1 MLKGSRRSFVK
12 RAAWGAAGFM
22 IVPRRLIAQSGQ
34 TPPSETIRL
43 AAVGCGNMAWGDI
56 QGLAGDGSPFVA
68 LCDVDER
75 QAAAAR
81 KRFPDAP
88 FFRDFRVMLDRLDK
102 EIDAVLVATP
112 DHTHAVAA
120 MAAITRGKHVYCEK
134 PLAHTVGEV
143 RALMRAARR
152 HKVITQLGNQEHAS
166 ETIRVFKE
174 WVQAG
179 VLGNIRE
186 IHAWAP
192 AVYSRVDDLDS
203 LNVPHDIPKELDWEL
218 WQGAVLPRMPY
229 NPAFL
234 PRAWRHWAPYGTST
248 IGDWMCHVL
257 DPSFWALD
265 LGAPAAVT
273 AEEVND
279 WDPVKHALTF
289 PKGDI
294 IRFDFPAAGGRGPVT
309 LRWFDGLCAAKVPRP
324 EGLEPDRPL
333 AAHGADKQS
342 RSPGAVVYGDKGVL
356 IHGSHGA
363 GGLRVVPEAKM
374 RELKESGALPDKS
387 LPRVKGGH
395 RKEWL
400 QCIRDNTPAGSDFAA
415 YGGPLSE
422 IALLGIA
429 ALQEPGKTLRW
440 DADACAFTNS
450 KAANAKLNRAYQPG
464 WSPRALSL
472 IHI

>member
-1 MLKGSRRSFVK
+1 MKDSRRGFIK
-12 RAAWGAAGFM
+12 RAAWSAAGFT

-43 AAVGCGNMAWGDI
+43 AAIGCGNMAWGDI
-56 QGLAGDGSPFVA
+56 QGLAGDGSLFVG

-75 QAAAAR
+75 QAVAAR
-81 KRFPDAP
+81 KRFPDAS

-102 EIDAVLVATP
+102 QIDAVLVATP

-134 PLAHTVGEV
+134 PLAHSVGEV

-152 HKVITQLGNQEHAS
+152 HNVITQLGNQEHAS

-174 WVQAG
+174 WIQAG
-179 VLGNIRE
+179 LLGTVRE
-186 IHAWAP
+186 IHCWAP
-192 AVYSRVDDLDS
+192 AVYSRIDHLDVLKES
-203 LNVPHDIPKELDWEL
+203 HAIPNELDWDL
-218 WQGAVLPRMPY
+218 WLGPSQPRLAY
-229 NPAFL
+229 NPAIH

-248 IGDWMCHVL
+248 TGDWMCHVL
-257 DPSFWALD
+257 DPSFWALN

-273 AEEVND
+273 AEEVGD
-279 WDPVKHALTF
+279 WDPVTHALTF

-294 IRFDFPAAGGRGPVT
+294 IRYDFPAANGRAPVT
-309 LRWFDGLCAAKVPRP
+309 VRWYDGLCAAKVPRP
-324 EGLEPDRPL
+324 DGLEPDRPFS
-333 AAHGADKQS
+333 AHGDAKEN

-363 GGLRVVPEAKM
+363 GGLRIVPETTM
-374 RELKESGALPDKS
+374 RELKESGALPPKS

-440 DADACAFTNS
+440 DAAACAFTNS
-450 KAANAKLNRAYQPG
+450 KAATAKLNSSYIPG
-464 WSPRALSL
+464 WSPRAPA
-472 IHI
+472 